1 MCPCCRI
8 LFKYHSLTEGFS
20 PMYWLLDLA
29 VSACYIEFPANNRK
43 SNVKSQ
49 IPRFFPDLDRVA
61 LTYISHFYVVGAK

>member
-1 MCPCCRI
+1 
-8 LFKYHSLTEGFS
+8 
-20 PMYWLLDLA
+20 MYRLLDLA